1 MTNTPR
7 YRYASFAEKSPVY
20 FVDSEAARAQL
31 VNKGAIAFS
40 VHSYSRPLEHEP
52 RPKRIWGDLHLWF
65 AMPDGTSSSERL
77 SSLYSL
83 LAVNNIPRQSVSAY
97 NIDNGVEVII
107 DEHTFRGE
115 IGSPCRFDFDKAIQ
129 RRAEA
134 DSLTYLTVNN
144 VRVPMSQIPAAMV
157 KAPVAL
163 ERNRHPLFASY
174 AQSKSTNVV
183 TTLARTYYAYHYR
196 LKGLQDYMVPKLAY
210 AANCSIF
217 NTLIKKREAS
227 IDELAIICDLFG
239 GVAEY
244 FTQLLDIH
252 GRQILLNNVSYM
264 ELKTARAGLA
274 SKIECGNVEKALAHI
289 DKTYI
294 CHRRCGVSTPQA
306 FPFTAGQ
313 DCPAGLV
320 REDEIFSLRPTG
332 LYAFHPE
339 QDRWIRIMDP
349 IWVNRIMPDTQNGL
363 GAREIICHNIEGFPI
378 QLIISQKDFDSTT
391 FFSILQYNRVHV
403 PKDNGMKGQLR
414 AFLASQYPHHSS
426 TDQTTMVTQAGWQ
439 HRFQYTP
446 PTTKLSRSAPYKAKA
461 NILPIPYDVQDSINS
476 VPKTQH
482 SACSSLLLGALA
494 SMAAPALAMVKTP
507 GICLHF
513 HGGSQTARNALLA
526 SISRVSG
533 HAIYLLPDALK
544 HMAALK
550 RHHKDSTLHIGEV
563 GNDDI
568 KGMHRLIRRYF
579 LGRKGKDGPTAG
591 IIISTGSKPLGQKS
605 SRLFTHKK
613 RVLAIDVELPENFT
627 ANDVELPAQ
636 QHAIIEALTEQQDA
650 TLTALK
656 TERKAFSSKSLRAKD
671 TLDKQVSAFF
681 WLCASVGSWAER
693 CEKLSW
699 WRGDTLS
706 KIFVKT
712 VSDYSQ
718 QVRFTTALN
727 RLSLIIPTNAKIGDI
742 PIRQLGE
749 MEEIAKDNILI
760 PTAQMNE
767 STPPGNT
774 LRQWTAWLLENKI
787 LIPKKK
793 GILSGVY
800 YSKKQRC
807 ELRGYLISRRALF
820 KVLSR
825 TSNHN

>member
-1 MTNTPR
+1 MMNAPR

-31 VNKGAIAFS
+31 VNEGAIAFS

-52 RPKRIWGDLHLWF
+52 SPKRIWGDLHLWF
-65 AMPDGTSSSERL
+65 GIPDGTSSSERL
-77 SSLYSL
+77 SNLSSL
-83 LAVNNIPRQSVSAY
+83 LAVHDIPRQSVSAY
-97 NIDNGVEVII
+97 NIGNGVEVII
-107 DEHTFRGE
+107 DEHAFRGE
-115 IGSPCRFDFDKAIQ
+115 VGSPCRFDFDEAIQ
-129 RRAEA
+129 KRAEA
-134 DSLTYLTVNN
+134 DSLACLTVNN
-144 VRVPMSQIPAAMV
+144 IRVPTSYIPAAMV
-157 KAPVAL
+157 KDPVAL
-163 ERNRHPLFASY
+163 ERDHHPLFASY
-174 AQSKSTNVV
+174 AQSKKTSVV
-183 TTLARTYYAYHYR
+183 TGLARTYYAYHCR

-210 AANCSIF
+210 TANCSLF
-217 NTLIKKREAS
+217 NTLIKKSEVS

-239 GVAEY
+239 GGVEY
-244 FTQLLDIH
+244 LTRLLDLH
-252 GRQILLNNVSYM
+252 GRQNLLNNVPSI
-264 ELKTARAGLA
+264 ELKKARAGLA
-274 SKIECGNVEKALAHI
+274 SRIGCSNGEEALAHI
-289 DKTYI
+289 DKTYT
-294 CHRRCGVSTPQA
+294 CHRRCGVSTPRA

-313 DCPAGLV
+313 DCPAGFA
-320 REDEIFSLRPTG
+320 REDAIFSLRPTG

-339 QDRWIRIMDP
+339 QDRWTRVMDP

-363 GAREIICHNIEGFPI
+363 GAREVICHDVDGFSKP
-378 QLIISQKDFDSTT
+378 LIISQKDFDSTT

-403 PKDNGMKGQLR
+403 PSDNRMKGQLR
-414 AFLASQYPHHSS
+414 TFLASQYPHHPS
-426 TDQTTMVTQAGWQ
+426 TAQTTMVDQAGWQ

-446 PTTKLSRSAPYKAKA
+446 PIAEHSRSTTYKPKA
-461 NILPIPYDVQDSINS
+461 NVLPIPHDVQDSIKS
-476 VPKTQH
+476 IPKKQH
-482 SACSSLLLGALA
+482 SACTFLLLGALA
-494 SMAAPALAMVKTP
+494 SMAAPALALVKTP
-507 GICLHF
+507 GVCLHF
-513 HGGSQTARNALLA
+513 HGGSQTTRNALLA

-533 HAIYLLPDALK
+533 HDIYLRPDALK

-563 GNDDI
+563 KNDDI
-568 KGMHRLIRRYF
+568 KGIHRLIRRYF

-591 IIISTGSKPLGQKS
+591 LIISTGSKPLGEKG

-681 WLCASVGSWAER
+681 WLCASVGSWAQR

-706 KIFVKT
+706 NIFVKT

-793 GILSGVY
+793 GILCGVY
-800 YSKKQRC
+800 YSKKQRR

-820 KVLSR
+820 RVLSR
-825 TSNHN
+825 TSSHN